1 MKKHK
6 WTTEEVVDI
15 LLMATDE
22 PIVESYIP
30 DDVIFWIIVKLKD
43 IDDYENI
50 LSYYEEEE
58 MMKDREERGE
68 QGIFG

>member
-30 DDVIFWIIVKLKD
+30 DDVIFWIIVKLKER
-43 IDDYENI
+43 DDYENI